1 MILHPEQRFG
11 DYQSGSCEWSI
22 TAPCSGGMEK
32 GTGFPSCCSGKLE
45 ILTDAD
51 AYRNLAMGWQSG
63 ITTVRISRKN
73 AGTGS
78 AHPL

>member
-1 MILHPEQRFG
+1 MVNYRPLFG
-11 DYQSGSCEWSI
+11 RDGEGDGI
-22 TAPCSGGMEK
+22 
-32 GTGFPSCCSGKLE
+32 PSCCSGKLE

-63 ITTVRISRKN
+63 ISTVRISRKN